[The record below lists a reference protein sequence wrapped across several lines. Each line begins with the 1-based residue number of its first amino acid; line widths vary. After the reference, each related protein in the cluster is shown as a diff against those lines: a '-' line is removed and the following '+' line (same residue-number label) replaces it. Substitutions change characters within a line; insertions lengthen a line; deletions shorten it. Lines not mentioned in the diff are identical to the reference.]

1 MRLAVT
7 ANDGTVSA
15 VSTPDE
21 WRKSACILCESN
33 CGIEIRLGEDGR
45 TFDRTRGDRDHPA
58 SRGYTCEKP
67 LGLDYYQNGR
77 GERVLNPLRRRADG
91 SFE

>member
-1 MRLAVT
+1 VT

-45 TFDRTRGDRDHPA
+45 TFDRIRGDRDHPA

-67 LGLDYYQNGR
+67 LRLDYYQNGR